1 MAPFLGAS
9 IPGSSSTPN
18 RFFALLNTLS
28 PSTHAGGSSFHLRS
42 LSSQTFP
49 LQASTNRQPH
59 FSFILQTRAHC
70 VPPTVTSYWAEGSVL
85 ECHLSPRPA
94 QCLCLHSACAPA
106 PIEYPSVPA
115 HFPGQGQDQC
125 QSHPRVFP
133 VGKLQLIA
141 LGFTSNFLMSTQ
153 NFL

>member
-18 RFFALLNTLS
+18 RFLALLNTLS

-49 LQASTNRQPH
+49 LQASTNHQPH
-59 FSFILQTRAHC
+59 FSFTLQTRAHC

-85 ECHLSPRPA
+85 GCHLSPI
-94 QCLCLHSACAPA
+94 LLSAPVSTL
-106 PIEYPSVPA
+106 PVPRSPTQHPSVPA

-133 VGKLQLIA
+133 AGKLQLIP